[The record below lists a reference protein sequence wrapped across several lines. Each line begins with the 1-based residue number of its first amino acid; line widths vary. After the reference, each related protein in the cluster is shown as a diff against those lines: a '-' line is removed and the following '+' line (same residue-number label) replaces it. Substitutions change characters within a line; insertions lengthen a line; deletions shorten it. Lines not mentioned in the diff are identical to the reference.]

1 MIVISRS
8 SGIDDGYT
16 HIAQEGR
23 PSRPAF
29 TSSDILSGI
38 EASRKEVQAAVTTA
52 QPTTEPLVQGNDE
65 SGEKRKAE
73 VSSKS
78 ADTAPKLCN
87 ERDSKKQK
95 KNEISQSKSS
105 EPEAVIVANATTAE
119 IDVEVATDE
128 EKASKSK
135 NAQLVDE
142 KIPES
147 MEVESNAGEND
158 ASSLGEKHAENNKE
172 IVGTIASASE
182 RESKVKPSSA
192 VPASSFPQPGDD
204 DSDSDSL
211 GEMPGIVMA
220 GPDEDDI

>member
-1 MIVISRS
+1 M
-8 SGIDDGYT
+8 T
-16 HIAQEGR
+16 QEGK

-38 EASRKEVQAAVTTA
+38 EASRKEVQTAVTNA

-65 SGEKRKAE
+65 SGEKRKAD

-78 ADTAPKLCN
+78 ADIAPKLN
-87 ERDSKKQK
+87 NKRDPKKHK

-105 EPEAVIVANATTAE
+105 EPEAVIVANSITAE
-119 IDVEVATDE
+119 IDVSVATSTDK

-135 NAQLVDE
+135 NAQLV
-142 KIPES
+142 
-147 MEVESNAGEND
+147 
-158 ASSLGEKHAENNKE
+158 
-172 IVGTIASASE
+172 GTKASASE

-192 VPASSFPQPGDD
+192 VPASSSPKAGDD